1 MEMTTAAVLVLL
13 ADAWAITRTVRSDAT
28 RRTKLIWVAIVLLL
42 PFVGM
47 VAWILFGP
55 S

>member
-1 MEMTTAAVLVLL
+1 MEMTAGIMVLL
-13 ADAWAITRTVRSDAT
+13 ADLWAITRTLRSDAQ
-28 RRTKLIWVAIVLLL
+28 TKEKVMWVAIVLLL

-47 VAWILFGP
+47 VLWIIFGP

>member
-1 MEMTTAAVLVLL
+1 MMETAGVLILL
-13 ADAWAITRTVRSDAT
+13 ADLWAITRTVRSDAN
-28 RRTKLIWVAIVLLL
+28 TKTKVVWVAIVLLL

-47 VAWILFGP
+47 VAWIIFGP